1 MSTGVIR
8 METSSTELLTSDLLF
23 GGAITTQQLIVII
36 AAVIGVVL
44 ALTFAKKIMK
54 VVVSVVIA
62 IAGCIYFGVLSPDQV
77 KDMTDYIKEN
87 GISLIEE
94 ISDKTKNIKIEV
106 SKESTKISVSDG
118 ERWVDV
124 NDIEKMIIDKSK
136 ATLILNDGTM
146 MVVED
151 TEVINLLNLIKQ

>member
-1 MSTGVIR
+1 
-8 METSSTELLTSDLLF
+8 METSSAEQMVSDLPF

-36 AAVIGVVL
+36 AAVIGVIL

-54 VVVSVVIA
+54 LVVSIVIA

-77 KDMTDYIKEN
+77 KDMAEYIKEN
-87 GISLIEE
+87 GMSLIEE

-106 SKESTKISVSDG
+106 DKGNTDILVSDG
-118 ERWVDV
+118 ERWVNV
-124 NDIEKMIIDKSK
+124 NDIEKMIVNKSQI
-136 ATLILNDGTM
+136 TLLLNDETV

-151 TEVINLLNLIKQ
+151 EEVINLLNLIKQ

>member
-1 MSTGVIR
+1 
-8 METSSTELLTSDLLF
+8 MEASNTELLTSDLLF

-36 AAVIGVVL
+36 AAVVGVIL

-94 ISDKTKNIKIEV
+94 ISDKTKNIKIEA

-146 MVVED
+146 MVVDD